1 MGSIPVLANMYI
13 LSVKIV
19 SHMHVNC
26 QWCHIIKL
34 SALLKLLS
42 WESVRLKI

>member
-1 MGSIPVLANMYI
+1 MVSIPVLANMYI

-26 QWCHIIKL
+26 QWCHIIKFSEL
-34 SALLKLLS
+34 QKYLS